1 MKTIRIGRGHDNDVV
16 LQDISVSRYH
26 CQLMQYED
34 GSVVICDC
42 GSSNGTFVNGRRIK
56 GNTRLERSDSVRLGN
71 VDFQWT
77 SSVQTPHYQ
86 EPPTMYIPQE
96 SNIEPEP
103 PRAYV
108 PYEQQTTNRGKKKK
122 GDVDYHSVNE
132 IKVNYNEGG
141 FGRKFAQ
148 SSGKSAGEIV
158 GCFIGVLIVIA
169 IIVVALIATSK

>member
-96 SNIEPEP
+96 SYIEPEP

-108 PYEQQTTNRGKKKK
+108 PYEQQTTNRGKKKERRCGLSQCERNK
-122 GDVDYHSVNE
+122 SQLQW
-132 IKVNYNEGG
+132 
-141 FGRKFAQ
+141 GRFRQEVRSIFWKIGWRNSRLFYRCTNCDCHYC
-148 SSGKSAGEIV
+148 
-158 GCFIGVLIVIA
+158 GCIN
-169 IIVVALIATSK
+169 SY